1 MYRCYSSR
9 NIHFVF
15 VNSPSRT
22 MWAASQHRLVCIGL
36 LFTARNCRLCS
47 VTPVGVG
54 HVELWLAER
63 RRQWSCEERFSGN
76 LARGG
81 FYSFCFRNLTRRLQ
95 SKTAGQ
101 TFQWNA
107 ISCNLDTC
115 AIVQMCFLLNLLQ
128 FQNHKSISK
137 MADRIDMGLDE
148 IIKANKG
155 PKGRGRGGRGAPRGR
170 GRGAARGG

>member
-22 MWAASQHRLVCIGL
+22 MWAASARLHWIVVYSAEL
-36 LFTARNCRLCS
+36 SSLFCDAGRSRPCWV
-47 VTPVGVG
+47 VTRR
-54 HVELWLAER
+54 EEAAMKLWGTFFRKLP
-63 RRQWSCEERFSGN
+63 